1 MFAKIDLFFN
11 VIKLYHLQVMSA
23 IMFKLRFFGKF
34 ECHLIVTHILI
45 KFCYFC
51 FFFQILEAADK
62 IQALDMKKHALR
74 LMVHNFQNVSLH
86 IMVSGIMCLYFDTL
100 IYTLNTVIRV
110 YLVKFC
116 Y

>member
-1 MFAKIDLFFN
+1 MPLNGDPHFNKVLLF
-11 VIKLYHLQVMSA
+11 L
-23 IMFKLRFFGKF
+23 
-34 ECHLIVTHILI
+34 
-45 KFCYFC
+45 

-74 LMVHNFQNVSLH
+74 LMVHNFQNVSLP

-100 IYTLNTVIRV
+100 IYTLNTVI

-116 Y
+116 YKF